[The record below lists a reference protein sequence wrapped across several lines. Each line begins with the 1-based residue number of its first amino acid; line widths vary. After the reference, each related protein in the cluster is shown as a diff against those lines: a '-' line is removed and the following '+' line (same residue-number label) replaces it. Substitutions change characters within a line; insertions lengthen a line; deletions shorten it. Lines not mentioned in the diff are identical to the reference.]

1 MNCAFASGAMGHEIS
16 ICKLVTGE
24 LIIGKINP
32 ATEVV
37 SDVGLIIPREVKQ
50 EENSDNKF
58 GFYVVPYG
66 FPMVQRI
73 LGETINLVNI
83 IKVFPPLGGFEDVVT
98 MYVQITTKEA
108 EQAANQEVNTDG

>member
-1 MNCAFASGAMGHEIS
+1 MNCTFASGSTGHEIS

-24 LIIGKINP
+24 LIIGRVDP
-32 ATEVV
+32 TSEVV
-37 SDVGLIIPREVKQ
+37 NDVGLIIPREVKP

-73 LGETINLVNI
+73 LGETISLVSI

-98 MYVQITTKEA
+98 MYIQITTKEA